1 MISSSTTTISS
12 SSRLHRHKTLTQ
24 PSLPPLPPSLLQVYP
39 LYLVAVAATWAFS
52 FIMSG
57 TGSLTQFFLAATCVD
72 AWMPNSP
79 DLMSRDPT
87 WLVAALLFYLSFFP
101 ALLRLALPA
110 TTGTLMSLMATAWAS
125 TALMPLTFV
134 GFDMEIGAAPH
145 LFTLGSTFPL
155 VHLASFVF
163 GVALGLYYLKLDREV
178 VAGLSQS
185 FLGTAATAGLLFFF
199 LSTDVFEGRMLLW
212 CYDGLFLGFT
222 GMILLLAALGKDA
235 LLGSV
240 LRLKPLTDSLGPV
253 ALTVYLFQGFFV
265 GVAKYVVQSD
275 TAGVFWFAFW
285 VTLLVASFFL
295 HKTYHIVYLQHVLP
309 YVLAAEE
316 AAAVASASRAHQLLQ
331 HHIHAPSS
339 PASTASGSSTSSSPT
354 RSTSPVDE
362 NSSFAGHGAEYPIQG
377 WFWADNLLATGFRLL
392 CYYGAM
398 FLTIF
403 FYMTLALQFN
413 WKGFASVYDM
423 PYANAFVNFWK
434 YCALLSLPSLTFSMI
449 GHIIFPPVLRKR
461 TPTLEALKKSFRHK
475 VFFRIVT
482 RGKHPNLVRSHVV
495 HASNVLR
502 AVLPFNQYCL
512 EVATDA
518 PLDLETFCPGMATE
532 LLLPAK
538 FAPVGGAKFKARALQ
553 YAIEASA
560 AEPGDWIV
568 HLDEGMLF
576 PPSLPPSLLP
586 FLVAAFVFCSL
597 SKTCSFLL
605 YLLSSLFPSLPPQ
618 KRASTPKP
626 SAVSLLT
633 AWVKTRPSPV
643 ARRRMVTLVRA

>member
-1 MISSSTTTISS
+1 MGGRGEGRKGLREEGRKGREEWDSGMCL
-12 SSRLHRHKTLTQ
+12 SRLWIVRHMQ
-24 PSLPPLPPSLLQVYP
+24 QQRIRSQNSLISPYSIYSFLQIYP
-39 LYLVAVAATWAFS
+39 LYLVAVAATRAFA
-52 FIMSG
+52 FIMTG
-57 TGSLTQFFLAATCVD
+57 TGSLTQFFLAAFCVD

-79 DLMSRDPT
+79 DLISRDPT
-87 WLVAALLFYLSFFP
+87 WLVAALLFYLTFFP

-110 TTGTLMSLMATAWAS
+110 SKGTLMSLMATAWAS

-134 GFDMEIGAAPH
+134 GFDMEIGATPH

-155 VHLASFVF
+155 MHLASFVF
-163 GVALGLYYLKLDREV
+163 GVALGLYYLKLERDV

-199 LSTDVFEGRMLLW
+199 LSTDMFEGRMLLW
-212 CYDGLFLGFT
+212 CYDGLFLGFM

-240 LRLKPLTDSLGPV
+240 LRLRPLTDSLGPV

-265 GVAKYVVQSD
+265 GLAKFVMQPD
-275 TAGVFWFAFW
+275 TSVVFWFAFW
-285 VTLLVASFFL
+285 VTLLVAAFFL
-295 HKTYHIVYLQHVLP
+295 HKTYNLVYLQHVLP
-309 YVLAAEE
+309 YVLAADV
-316 AAAVASASRAHQLLQ
+316 AAAAAISRTHQLLQ
-331 HHIHAPSS
+331 HHVHAPSS
-339 PASTASGSSTSSSPT
+339 PASTASGSSTTSSPL
-354 RSTSPVDE
+354 RSASPVEEVSTSV
-362 NSSFAGHGAEYPIQG
+362 GHGNEHPIQG
-377 WFWADNLLATGFRLL
+377 WFWAENVLATGFRLL

-403 FYMTLALQFN
+403 FYMTLALRFD

-434 YCALLSLPSLTFSMI
+434 YCALLSLPSLTFSMV

-461 TPTLEALKKSFRHK
+461 TPTLEALKKSFKHK

-518 PLDLETFCPGMATE
+518 PLDLDTFCPGMATE
-532 LLLPAK
+532 LLLPTN

-568 HLDEGMLF
+568 HLDEGM
-576 PPSLPPSLLP
+576 
-586 FLVAAFVFCSL
+586 FV
-597 SKTCSFLL
+597 
-605 YLLSSLFPSLPPQ
+605 
-618 KRASTPKP
+618 
-626 SAVSLLT
+626 V
-633 AWVKTRPSPV
+633 
-643 ARRRMVTLVRA
+643 